1 MTKHFIAFLAFIGF
15 RKAINEY
22 ALSHKSGGYKE
33 HLVYAFNDSHGR
45 RYFRF
50 DNMKNMPLALL
61 EKLNEL
67 QDQMTC
73 KMPAKDLDRWVEC
86 VEKELNDEKSKIK
99 LQRVSYWVE
108 ELKQRREVLFE
119 PTILT
124 EIAAL
129 LYIRED
135 ENPCFYNSDL
145 HKEKFEMIWKDSRE
159 GGLLYDFFQ
168 QSGLSAYIPSGT
180 ITKENWS
187 QYLEETMQK
196 VNKFGSLLSRN
207 LASRQEIER
216 LAKSSEPTS

>member
-1 MTKHFIAFLAFIGF
+1 MTKHLIAFLAFIGF

-33 HLVYAFNDSHGR
+33 HLVYAFSDSNGR

-73 KMPAKDLDRWVEC
+73 KMPSKDLDRWVEC
-86 VEKELNDEKSKIK
+86 VENVLNNDKNKNKVTDFGYWLGQLKE
-99 LQRVSYWVE
+99 
-108 ELKQRREVLFE
+108 RRTVLFE
-119 PTILT
+119 PTVLT

-187 QYLEETMQK
+187 QYLEDTMKK
-196 VNKFGSLLSRN
+196 VNTFGLLLSRN

-216 LAKSSEPTS
+216 LAQSSEQT

>member
-1 MTKHFIAFLAFIGF
+1 MSKHFIAFLAAIGF

-22 ALSHKSGGYKE
+22 ALSHRSGGYKE
-33 HLVYAFNDSHGR
+33 HLVYAFNDSQGR

-61 EKLNEL
+61 EKLNDL

-73 KMPAKDLDRWVEC
+73 KLPGKDLDGWILSVEN
-86 VEKELNDEKSKIK
+86 VLNDDKRKDKITAFG
-99 LQRVSYWVE
+99 YWLGA
-108 ELKQRREVLFE
+108 LKERRTVLFE
-119 PTILT
+119 PTVLT

-159 GGLLYDFFQ
+159 GVLLYDFFQ
-168 QSGLSAYIPSGT
+168 QSGLNAYIPSET
-180 ITKENWS
+180 ITKENWN
-187 QYLEETMQK
+187 QYLEDTMKK
-196 VNKFGSLLSRN
+196 VNAFGSLLSQN

-216 LAKSSEPTS
+216 LAKSSE